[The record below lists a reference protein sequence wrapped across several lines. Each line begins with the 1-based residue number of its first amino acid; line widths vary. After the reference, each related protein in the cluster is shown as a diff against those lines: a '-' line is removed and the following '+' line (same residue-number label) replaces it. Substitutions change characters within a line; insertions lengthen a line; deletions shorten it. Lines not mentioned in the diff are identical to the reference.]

1 MTQPQ
6 RRAAPSK
13 ASPLGG
19 SVLHG
24 VKSVGANRLW
34 LVRHAQPLI
43 APGICYG
50 QLNVAASAEATRACA
65 AELAEVLPTGTS
77 VVTSSLQRCEQLT
90 YVLIGLRPDLTLKI
104 DPNLQEMHFGNWEGR
119 AWADIAK
126 TELDDWT
133 ENFAHYPAGN
143 IGGGGGGIS
152 GESVS
157 QFMARVATAF
167 DAIDPAQNTLWVTH
181 AGVIRAVQLFA
192 SGVRHITRADQW
204 PADAPAYGQW
214 CKLDS

>member
-1 MTQPQ
+1 M
-6 RRAAPSK
+6 
-13 ASPLGG
+13 
-19 SVLHG
+19 
-24 VKSVGANRLW
+24 GANRLW

-50 QLNVAASAEATRACA
+50 QLNMAASAEATGACA
-65 AELAEVLPTGTS
+65 AELAKLLPAGTT
-77 VVTSSLQRCEQLT
+77 VVSSPLQRCAQLT
-90 YVLIGLRPDLTLKI
+90 PVLIGLRPDLTIKV
-104 DPNLQEMHFGNWEGR
+104 DPHLQEMHFGNWEGR

-133 ENFAHYPAGN
+133 ANFADYPAGSV
-143 IGGGGGGIS
+143 GGGG

-167 DAIDPAQNTLWVTH
+167 DAIDPTQNTLWVTH
-181 AGVIRAVQLFA
+181 AGVIRAARLIA
-192 SGVRHITRADQW
+192 SGVRQVKRADQW

-214 CKLDS
+214 CKLDL

>member
-1 MTQPQ
+1 M
-6 RRAAPSK
+6 
-13 ASPLGG
+13 
-19 SVLHG
+19 
-24 VKSVGANRLW
+24 GANRLW

-133 ENFAHYPAGN
+133 ANFADYPAG
-143 IGGGGGGIS
+143 S
-152 GESVS
+152 RGESVS

-167 DAIDPAQNTLWVTH
+167 DAIDPAQNTLWITH
-181 AGVIRAVQLFA
+181 AGVIRAAQLIA
-192 SGVRHITRADQW
+192 SGVRQVKRADQW

-214 CKLDS
+214 CKLDL